1 MLLHKRM
8 ETVPSDRY
16 ITPGSMSTEHFRYL
30 IEISSINSQKVIL
43 AMEDFFVHGKSR
55 KEACERHNVAQGY
68 FSISMR
74 KFLMINSTVAKLAK
88 FYIN

>member
-1 MLLHKRM
+1 
-8 ETVPSDRY
+8 
-16 ITPGSMSTEHFRYL
+16 
-30 IEISSINSQKVIL
+30 
-43 AMEDFFVHGKSR
+43 DFFVHGKSR